1 MAEGIFRKEQLGVI
15 AGGAAAALIGMGLAS
30 NRAPNEAPST
40 VQTAKLKTTIEV
52 LAPSTG
58 ALPPAWLSG
67 NGREIHLTLVKR
79 ERDDVVRVYH
89 TLTDRYGLAR
99 AALTIVP
106 PQFKL
111 TKDHITAQ
119 TLRIEGDGD
128 LEASYS
134 GRLLLIASQESASPP
149 LALPIVPARA
159 PSYSDHLLLI
169 GAALGLASVL
179 FGSVA
184 ALIRFGAGTC
194 MRDVAWASNSWASN
208 AGVISAALASMIA
221 FVAASDARLHLSNS
235 EYTFLVAAFGAPL
248 VLAPV
253 LFNALRRACPDGTV
267 RGVNGGYILASGATM
282 LGTQLELTLLAATLV
297 DLNRTALLGP
307 LLLETVRSL
316 VYLVIAVFVCYGNY
330 NVYTTIRQES
340 GPILAPGATR
350 ITAAPQEF
358 WRRRNPPCC
367 SS

>member
-1 MAEGIFRKEQLGVI
+1 M
-15 AGGAAAALIGMGLAS
+15 
-30 NRAPNEAPST
+30 
-40 VQTAKLKTTIEV
+40 
-52 LAPSTG
+52 
-58 ALPPAWLSG
+58 
-67 NGREIHLTLVKR
+67 
-79 ERDDVVRVYH
+79 
-89 TLTDRYGLAR
+89 
-99 AALTIVP
+99 P

-169 GAALGLASVL
+169 GAALGLAPVL

-184 ALIRFGAGTC
+184 ALIRFGAGTR

-282 LGTQLELTLLAATLV
+282 LGTQLELTLLAAHARRLEQDGAAGSSPFGDGPLSGLFGHSGLRLLWQLQRVYYNPARKWTDTTSRRGSDYRSAAGVLAAPKP
-297 DLNRTALLGP
+297 ALL
-307 LLLETVRSL
+307 
-316 VYLVIAVFVCYGNY
+316 
-330 NVYTTIRQES
+330 
-340 GPILAPGATR
+340 
-350 ITAAPQEF
+350 
-358 WRRRNPPCC
+358 
-367 SS
+367 